1 MMTENLEQL
10 EYELTASLRSLLR
23 VEYPEVF
30 PRVYYSDILSC
41 ICMDISIASVNT
53 KAVNFVTKYCMDR
66 NIFVKVFSQTVIM
79 IQIEDA
85 HKLLDVLKLEGY

>member
-1 MMTENLEQL
+1 MTENLEQL
-10 EYELTASLRSLLR
+10 KYELTASLRSLLR
-23 VEYPEVF
+23 IKYPEVIS
-30 PRVYYSDILSC
+30 RVYYSDILSC
-41 ICMDISIASVNT
+41 ICMDISIASVNM

-85 HKLLDVLKLEGY
+85 YKLLTILKLEGY